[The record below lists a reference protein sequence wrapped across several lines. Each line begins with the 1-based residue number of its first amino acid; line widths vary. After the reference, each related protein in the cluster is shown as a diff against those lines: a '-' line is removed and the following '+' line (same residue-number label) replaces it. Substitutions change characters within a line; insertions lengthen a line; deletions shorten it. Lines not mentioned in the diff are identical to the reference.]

1 MAKFGAQVEKLAKRY
16 EGRMRAIARTA
27 VQDTVSMAQRPKNS
41 GGHMPIQ
48 TGFLRASIQAAIHDM
63 PSGPTGNEG
72 GHGGRRKFSSME
84 NVAGEPVSVTL
95 LRWHPNNGDPLFVG
109 WTANYARYMEAKYG
123 FMRLAAGKWES
134 TVKKAVMKVEKSY
147 G

>member
-1 MAKFGAQVEKLAKRY
+1 MVNFGDQVNKLARRY

-27 VQDTVSMAQRPKNS
+27 VQDTVSMAQRTRGS
-41 GGHMPIQ
+41 GGQMPID
-48 TGFLRASIQAAIHDM
+48 TGFLRASIQAAIHAM
-63 PSGPTGNEG
+63 PSGPTTNEG
-72 GHGGRRKFSSME
+72 GHGGKRKYPSME
-84 NVAGEPVSVTL
+84 SAAGEPVSVTL

-109 WTANYARYMEAKYG
+109 WTAAYARAMEAKYG

-134 TVKKAVMKVEKSY
+134 TVKKAVRKVENSY